1 MKMRRT
7 TTRIE
12 IREEM
17 DMAQLATSDLFL
29 VGSVPVASDKPEDV
43 MRLCGRTLGDRLFA
57 LPDGEVGERR
67 MWIGGLGATT
77 FSKHPDLEKAPEAG
91 PFGAY
96 RFKPGVTSISFK
108 GYLPYADAA
117 ISSYYRFRD
126 LRDAGELPAGLH
138 FQVALPTPHAA
149 IGGYFVQDWEMLHAA
164 YHDAIVDDISRMLEE
179 IPAEDLVIQWDYC
192 TELCD
197 TVGVDTDNREID
209 ALWPWNPKGTTEQ
222 KFATHTAKEYI
233 GPLTEG
239 IPAEVLYGYHLCL
252 GTWPKCPLTPVR
264 DLTLVVRIANA
275 IVANTPRRVD
285 FVHLPMTKEADR
297 QFCAP
302 LTDLNIG
309 EARVFL
315 GLEWK
320 DGRDAMLRRAKA
332 AREFLPSFGISHYC
346 GYGRDT
352 VEQMPELLADLRAGA
367 DALSSR

>member
-1 MKMRRT
+1 
-7 TTRIE
+7 
-12 IREEM
+12 
-17 DMAQLATSDLFL
+17 
-29 VGSVPVASDKPEDV
+29 
-43 MRLCGRTLGDRLFA
+43 
-57 LPDGEVGERR
+57 
-67 MWIGGLGATT
+67 
-77 FSKHPDLEKAPEAG
+77 
-91 PFGAY
+91 
-96 RFKPGVTSISFK
+96 
-108 GYLPYADAA
+108 
-117 ISSYYRFRD
+117 
-126 LRDAGELPAGLH
+126 
-138 FQVALPTPHAA
+138 
-149 IGGYFVQDWEMLHAA
+149 
-164 YHDAIVDDISRMLEE
+164 
-179 IPAEDLVIQWDYC
+179 
-192 TELCD
+192 
-197 TVGVDTDNREID
+197 VGVDTDNREID

-233 GPLTEG
+233 APLTEG

-252 GTWPKCPLTPVR
+252 GTWPKCPLTPVQ
-264 DLTLVVRIANA
+264 DLTLVVRMANA

-302 LTDLNIG
+302 LTDLDIG

>member
-1 MKMRRT
+1 
-7 TTRIE
+7 
-12 IREEM
+12 
-17 DMAQLATSDLFL
+17 MA
-29 VGSVPVASDKPEDV
+29 
-43 MRLCGRTLGDRLFA
+43 
-57 LPDGEVGERR
+57 
-67 MWIGGLGATT
+67 ITT
-77 FSKHPDLEKAPEAG
+77 FAK
-91 PFGAY
+91 
-96 RFKPGVTSISFK
+96 
-108 GYLPYADAA
+108 
-117 ISSYYRFRD
+117 
-126 LRDAGELPAGLH
+126 LPAGLH

-233 GPLTEG
+233 APLTEG

-264 DLTLVVRIANA
+264 DLTLVVRMANA

-302 LTDLNIG
+302 LTDLDIG

-320 DGRDAMLRRAKA
+320 EDGTRCCGGLKLPASFCRRSAYRITAVMA
-332 AREFLPSFGISHYC
+332 AIPSNRCPNCSPISEP
-346 GYGRDT
+346 
-352 VEQMPELLADLRAGA
+352 EQMRSAPA
-367 DALSSR
+367 DASSAIPITRALGDRAIDHDLLLWCAQHAAPVMAYSPPWGSEQSVCDPTLARMGASHGCSAAAVALAWTIRSGSVIAIPKSAM

>member
-1 MKMRRT
+1 
-7 TTRIE
+7 
-12 IREEM
+12 
-17 DMAQLATSDLFL
+17 MAQLASSDLFL

-233 GPLTEG
+233 APLTEG

-264 DLTLVVRIANA
+264 DLTSRGPDGQRHRRQYPAPRGFRAPADDKGGRPAVLR
-275 IVANTPRRVD
+275 TPHRPGHRGSAGV
-285 FVHLPMTKEADR
+285 PRPRMEGRT
-297 QFCAP
+297 
-302 LTDLNIG
+302 
-309 EARVFL
+309 
-315 GLEWK
+315 
-320 DGRDAMLRRAKA
+320 GRDAA
-332 AREFLPSFGISHYC
+332 AG
-346 GYGRDT
+346 
-352 VEQMPELLADLRAGA
+352 
-367 DALSSR
+367 